1 MFQVQASQGL
11 IFGGANEWRVFLH
24 YEFGGLIFGGAYTLR
39 GLFSDFYDII
49 QRCRDSNSKQVFD
62 YNVKK

>member
-1 MFQVQASQGL
+1 MEGFFAL
-11 IFGGANEWRVFLH
+11 RVWEA
-24 YEFGGLIFGGAYTLR
+24 YINNIGGAYTLR

>member
-1 MFQVQASQGL
+1 MEGFFALRV
-11 IFGGANEWRVFLH
+11 GGAYIN
-24 YEFGGLIFGGAYTLR
+24 FGGAYTLR